1 MKIIGAVDIGGT
13 KIAVGGIG
21 EDGTIVFRAT
31 CATDPRR
38 GFDEAMQRTRQMLR
52 GAANACGKL
61 AGIGIACPGP
71 LNPYTGVLG
80 DVGTLPGWEGR
91 SLCDELE
98 TDFEIPIV
106 VENDADAAAL
116 GEMRWGAAKGNRSF
130 IYITVS
136 TGIGGGIVLQGELYR
151 GVDGSHPEL
160 GHQILDSAGPLCY
173 CGVRGCWE
181 SLASGSAMTQW
192 MSEQA
197 PESPPASAEIICQLA
212 AKGDRPALRA
222 VRREGLYLGLGL
234 ANLVTIF
241 SPEKILPGGGVMKSS
256 ALFLDYSQK
265 VVLDAC
271 TQVPANKTEIVLTS
285 LGPDSGLLGAAQAWL
300 NRSEQT
306 SHRRLDPLVSHSSRR
321 GN

>member
-13 KIAVGGIG
+13 KIAVGGVR
-21 EDGTIVFRAT
+21 EDGTIAFHST
-31 CATDPRR
+31 CTTDPQR
-38 GFDEAMQRTRQMLR
+38 GFDEALQRIREMLR

-61 AGIGIACPGP
+61 EGIGIACPGP
-71 LNPYTGVLG
+71 LDPYSGILG
-80 DVGTLPGWEGR
+80 QVGTLPGWEGR

-98 TDFEIPIV
+98 TEFEVTIA

-116 GEMRWGAAKGNRSF
+116 GEMRWGAAKGNRNF

-160 GHQILDSAGPLCY
+160 GHQILDSTGPLCY

-192 MSEQA
+192 MSEQM
-197 PESPPASAEIICQLA
+197 PESPPASAEMICQLA
-212 AKGDRPALRA
+212 AKGDGPALRA

-234 ANLVTIF
+234 ANLVTLF
-241 SPEKILPGGGVMKSS
+241 SPGKILLGGGVMKSS
-256 ALFLDYSQK
+256 ALFLDYARE

-271 TQVPANKTEIVLTS
+271 TQVPAKRTDIVLAS
-285 LGPDSGLLGAAQAWL
+285 LGADSGLLGAAQAWL
-300 NRSEQT
+300 NRCGQT
-306 SHRRLDPLVSHSSRR
+306 SHRHPLVSHGS
-321 GN
+321 